1 MVELMQLIEPIKLTK
16 VVTVLAAIDYTVRF
30 LKFIYRQA
38 TKPRHRPKHLKR
50 K

>member
-1 MVELMQLIEPIKLTK
+1 MFILLLCIDKIKLTE